1 MKSEPRFDMSAGF
14 IPDSPELRA
23 PAQRLSRLET
33 LIIVA
38 LAITFGAIGTVLGVL
53 AAFAWEQW
61 R

>member
-23 PAQRLSRLET
+23 PAQRLIRLET
-33 LIIVA
+33 LIVVA
-38 LAITFGAIGTVLGVL
+38 LGVTVCAIGTALGML

>member
-23 PAQRLSRLET
+23 PSQRLSRLET
-33 LIIVA
+33 LIVIA
-38 LAITFGAIGTVLGVL
+38 LAMTIGAIGTVLGVL